1 MNEFHFLRPW
11 WLLAIMPVFL
21 LSWLMRKR
29 HDDAGDWRDFCDQQL
44 LPHIL
49 IGTASV
55 RAKWPNWM
63 ATLVGV
69 LALLALAG
77 PAWERVPTPVF
88 RNLSAMVIV
97 LDLSALME
105 ATDIKP
111 SRLERAKFKIEDILK
126 SRKDGQTALVAYA
139 GDAFV
144 VTPLTDDSTTI
155 TAQMNALSPRI
166 MPEQGTNIGLGLA
179 AAGKLLERTGQKS
192 GDILLITEG
201 EGIENAE
208 GIATT
213 LQLDGFRVSV
223 LGVAS
228 KEGAPVPLPDGGFMK
243 DKQGATLISRLDVKP
258 LWDLAQASGGLYHSI
273 DSGSED
279 VDAILK
285 FVNRHSAPDQQ
296 SGSEV
301 HMEIWREGGVWL
313 LPILLAVSLLGFRR
327 GWLLTVVIVSFF
339 PLSKPANAFEWKDL
353 WLTPDQR
360 GSQELNAGD
369 AASAA
374 EHFQDPSWQAVAQYR
389 KGDFVEAEKKL
400 EAFDNPLGNY
410 NRGNALAKQGELEK
424 ALTAYDR
431 TLTQKPGDEDTL
443 YNRKLVEEAL
453 KKKQEDKKPQDNKKD
468 DKKDPSDSPKK
479 PDGGQNQTPPPK
491 DGDDKKDKDKGKDS
505 KEDNKGQGDSNDQN
519 PPPKSQDK
527 EKPPSGSQE
536 PPKGSDDNHDKPPK
550 PNSADQ
556 KDGSGE
562 ESPPA
567 ETPPPNQGGA
577 PESSKPQGQADKSNT
592 TPDENQQS
600 ENQWLNRI
608 PDDPGGLLKRKFY
621 YQYRQ
626 RQQNKGLEGSP

>member
-1 MNEFHFLRPW
+1 M
-11 WLLAIMPVFL
+11 
-21 LSWLMRKR
+21 
-29 HDDAGDWRDFCDQQL
+29 
-44 LPHIL
+44 
-49 IGTASV
+49 
-55 RAKWPNWM
+55 
-63 ATLVGV
+63 
-69 LALLALAG
+69 
-77 PAWERVPTPVF
+77 
-88 RNLSAMVIV
+88 
-97 LDLSALME
+97 
-105 ATDIKP
+105 
-111 SRLERAKFKIEDILK
+111 
-126 SRKDGQTALVAYA
+126 
-139 GDAFV
+139 
-144 VTPLTDDSTTI
+144 
-155 TAQMNALSPRI
+155 
-166 MPEQGTNIGLGLA
+166 
-179 AAGKLLERTGQKS
+179 
-192 GDILLITEG
+192 
-201 EGIENAE
+201 
-208 GIATT
+208 
-213 LQLDGFRVSV
+213 
-223 LGVAS
+223 
-228 KEGAPVPLPDGGFMK
+228 
-243 DKQGATLISRLDVKP
+243 
-258 LWDLAQASGGLYHSI
+258 
-273 DSGSED
+273 
-279 VDAILK
+279 
-285 FVNRHSAPDQQ
+285 
-296 SGSEV
+296 
-301 HMEIWREGGVWL
+301 
-313 LPILLAVSLLGFRR
+313 
-327 GWLLTVVIVSFF
+327 TVVIVSFF

-453 KKKQEDKKPQDNKKD
+453 KKKQEDQKPQDNKKD
-468 DKKDPSDSPKK
+468 DKKDPSDSQKK

-505 KEDNKGQGDSNDQN
+505 KEDNKEQGDSNDQN

-536 PPKGSDDNHDKPPK
+536 PTKGSDDNHDKPPK

-556 KDGSGE
+556 KDGSGKD
-562 ESPPA
+562 SPPA

-577 PESSKPQGQADKSNT
+577 PESSKSQGQADKSNA